1 MSAFSL
7 PPSLISAVHA
17 ASVHGERQAWSLASL
32 TALAIAV
39 FGWIVLWQ
47 SLRKWSQNR
56 WFQFTVLF
64 AYMAS
69 YPPLIETYFHRELL
83 PQPDRYKIEMEAGLA
98 LVAVFGL
105 WPLVRKLPRSIGF
118 GLLFLLLSLGAE
130 RVVSLRRFAKA
141 ILSSVDIKQTIE
153 YRAAVW
159 TQENLRGVR
168 VMMPGSIA
176 QWTNAFTDVQQ
187 FSGSSWS
194 MAYNPVQQKALDNIY
209 ASTGVRSIDASRSI
223 QWVKAYGVGAICVS
237 GKRSP
242 EFWKPFQAPA
252 RFDGVLPVLWQV
264 QDTTIYR
271 IPQRSTSLAHVIPE
285 GAIIDHLSP
294 GLTGGRELDLY
305 AAALNDPSL
314 PMADFEW
321 KDSNHIRIQT
331 MLERQQA
338 LSVQVSYH
346 PGWHARDRNQP
357 VEVRRDGLGLI
368 WLQPKRVGRC
378 ELELEY
384 DGGSELRICRLV
396 SAVSAVAFLLGLP
409 VVLLMRRRRLPGLA
423 RTAATISEFRG
434 GGHTVPPVLR

>member
-1 MSAFSL
+1 MAVWDETPHMLAMALLPLAVVFLALAIQKGTLFRYAGAVATIVAMTLASTFGPIEAAMVSIFLLRVADQRWIKHKIMLIGTLGICAYAMSAFSL

-187 FSGSSWS
+187 FSGSS
-194 MAYNPVQQKALDNIY
+194 
-209 ASTGVRSIDASRSI
+209 
-223 QWVKAYGVGAICVS
+223 
-237 GKRSP
+237 
-242 EFWKPFQAPA
+242 
-252 RFDGVLPVLWQV
+252 
-264 QDTTIYR
+264 
-271 IPQRSTSLAHVIPE
+271 
-285 GAIIDHLSP
+285 
-294 GLTGGRELDLY
+294 
-305 AAALNDPSL
+305 
-314 PMADFEW
+314 
-321 KDSNHIRIQT
+321 
-331 MLERQQA
+331 
-338 LSVQVSYH
+338 
-346 PGWHARDRNQP
+346 
-357 VEVRRDGLGLI
+357 
-368 WLQPKRVGRC
+368 
-378 ELELEY
+378 
-384 DGGSELRICRLV
+384 
-396 SAVSAVAFLLGLP
+396 
-409 VVLLMRRRRLPGLA
+409 
-423 RTAATISEFRG
+423 
-434 GGHTVPPVLR
+434 